1 MTSIEN
7 LRSPIKRPR
16 NQDRISEH
24 VSRRRRGMGSM
35 VAVGRIVYE
44 YLVPG
49 TVLRCR
55 VPRTIGST
63 WYGTCTLKSDYV
75 LRTGTCTTSTWFLS
89 QQYETACYTLR
100 EVVQ

>member
-49 TVLRCR
+49 TVYGVEYLERLALR
-55 VPRTIGST
+55 GMENLYS
-63 WYGTCTLKSDYV
+63 
-75 LRTGTCTTSTWFLS
+75 
-89 QQYETACYTLR
+89 
-100 EVVQ
+100 EV

>member
-35 VAVGRIVYE
+35 WWRWGG
-44 YLVPG
+44 LC
-49 TVLRCR
+49 T
-55 VPRTIGST
+55 ST
-63 WYGTCTLKSDYV
+63 WYLV
-75 LRTGTCTTSTWFLS
+75 LFYGVEYLERL
-89 QQYETACYTLR
+89 ALR
-100 EVVQ
+100 GMELVL